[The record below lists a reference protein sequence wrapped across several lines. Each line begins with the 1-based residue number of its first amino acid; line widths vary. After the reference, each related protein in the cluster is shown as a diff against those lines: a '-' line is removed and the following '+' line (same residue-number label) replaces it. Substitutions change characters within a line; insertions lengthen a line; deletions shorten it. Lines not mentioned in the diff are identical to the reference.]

1 MSYHKAMLETAS
13 QIFKEL
19 DELETAAVKLRNS
32 AAGAQTQTDL
42 EVAICSRQLADMR
55 AKNIRAT
62 QLIDQS
68 IKELKALK

>member
-19 DELETAAVKLRNS
+19 DELETAAVKLRNN

-68 IKELKALK
+68 IKELKALE

>member
-1 MSYHKAMLETAS
+1 MSYHKAMLETAN

-19 DELETAAVKLRNS
+19 DELEAAMVKLRANAS
-32 AAGAQTQTDL
+32 GAQTQTDL

-68 IKELKALK
+68 IKELKAIK